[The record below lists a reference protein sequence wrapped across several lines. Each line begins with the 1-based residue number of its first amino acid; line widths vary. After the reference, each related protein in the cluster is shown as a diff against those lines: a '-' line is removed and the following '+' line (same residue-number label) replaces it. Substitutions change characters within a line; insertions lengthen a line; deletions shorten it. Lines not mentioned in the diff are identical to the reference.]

1 MDPPR
6 SVLAQSHGS
15 ARRYKRRRPWP
26 SEPAVALTFPAIA
39 RGLTP
44 SRGLSGRRL
53 GHGSRTDRT
62 QQSRSDRDGHV
73 SGSGP
78 RTRPAPS
85 RSHDRRAR
93 SGRGRGPALGAHRD
107 PFTSTKTLIASLS
120 SVSALIIWS

>member
-1 MDPPR
+1 

-26 SEPAVALTFPAIA
+26 SEPAIALTFPAIA
-39 RGLTP
+39 CGLTP

-73 SGSGP
+73 HGSGP
-78 RTRPAPS
+78 GTRPEGVTIAGLAQATAAAP
-85 RSHDRRAR
+85 
-93 SGRGRGPALGAHRD
+93 L
-107 PFTSTKTLIASLS
+107 
-120 SVSALIIWS
+120 SALIAIRSPRRRPLSRPCPP

>member
-44 SRGLSGRRL
+44 SRGLSGQAPPRVPARIARSSHVL
-53 GHGSRTDRT
+53 TATAMSPGLAPGHGLHR
-62 QQSRSDRDGHV
+62 
-73 SGSGP
+73 
-78 RTRPAPS
+78 
-85 RSHDRRAR
+85 HDRR
-93 SGRGRGPALGAHRD
+93 
-107 PFTSTKTLIASLS
+107 IAGLAQAAAAAPL
-120 SVSALIIWS
+120 SALIGIRSPRRRP